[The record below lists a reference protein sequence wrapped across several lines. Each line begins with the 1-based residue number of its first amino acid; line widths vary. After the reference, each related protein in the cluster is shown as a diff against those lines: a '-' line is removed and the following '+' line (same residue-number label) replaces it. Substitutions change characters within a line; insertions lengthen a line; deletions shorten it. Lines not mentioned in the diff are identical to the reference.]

1 MSAFSSLRTRAFR
14 PVRGSFINSASSID
28 IDIVRM
34 ECRDFFPARASTRDV
49 TQPRAMR
56 IAPTSSRPSSASK
69 SARVEREKIHRIV
82 SSATARRTRGGVV
95 GVTARALT
103 RRASILLLTSLAGSA
118 HASTYGARGASW
130 IAAMG
135 AGSNGN
141 DMYPGTATSRML
153 EGRARAASLS
163 EDELSKDWESVRG
176 KLLWA
181 AGLKDLRDVPPGRG
195 NTAHCFNDFN
205 HVDATTMRME
215 DADNENGGRVAG
227 MAYANPLGAGI
238 RVARDETMGEGGS
251 WCTCILGSNAEPP
264 KDVAHVQF
272 QSRVAWKLVW
282 VPGPERDF
290 KRFVLVDDEGEFLAT
305 GRPSGSVPAVYE
317 RERNYETVRGGRYA
331 RVADSYA

>member
-1 MSAFSSLRTRAFR
+1 MPSFDVIR
-14 PVRGSFINSASSID
+14 P
-28 IDIVRM
+28 
-34 ECRDFFPARASTRDV
+34 
-49 TQPRAMR
+49 QAMR
-56 IAPTSSRPSSASK
+56 TTPTSSRPSIGST
-69 SARVEREKIHRIV
+69 SARVERRKIHRIV
-82 SSATARRTRGGVV
+82 SSATARRTRGV
-95 GVTARALT
+95 GAALT
-103 RRASILLLTSLAGSA
+103 RRASSILLLTSLAGSA
-118 HASTYGARGASW
+118 HASSTYGARAASW
-130 IAAMG
+130 VSAMG
-135 AGSNGN
+135 GN

-163 EDELSKDWESVRG
+163 EEELSKDWESVRG

-305 GRPSGSVPAVYE
+305 GRPSGNVPAVYE

>member
-1 MSAFSSLRTRAFR
+1 
-14 PVRGSFINSASSID
+14 
-28 IDIVRM
+28 
-34 ECRDFFPARASTRDV
+34 
-49 TQPRAMR
+49 MR
-56 IAPTSSRPSSASK
+56 HAPTFSRPSSAYT
-69 SARVEREKIHRIV
+69 SARVERKKIHRIV
-82 SSATARRTRGGVV
+82 SSAIARRTRGLD
-95 GVTARALT
+95 VTARALT
-103 RRASILLLTSLAGSA
+103 RRATFVLLTSLAAST
-118 HASTYGARGASW
+118 HASTHGARGASW

-135 AGSNGN
+135 SDSA
-141 DMYPGTATSRML
+141 YPGTATSRML

-163 EDELSKDWESVRG
+163 EDELSGDWESVRG

-238 RVARDETMGEGGS
+238 RVARDESMGEGGS

-305 GRPSGSVPAVYE
+305 GRPSGNVPAVYE